1 MIKGLL
7 TLLVIFL
14 VLVSLLIWA
23 KSRPA
28 DAASDVIYSR
38 HWQTPKSQKTGA

>member
-7 TLLVIFL
+7 TLVIVFL

-28 DAASDVIYSR
+28 NAQTFVTYS
-38 HWQTPKSQKTGA
+38 HQWHTPQS